1 MIKTII
7 FDLGGVLYNINH
19 FRTRAALA
27 ALAAD
32 PDSVNLSLE
41 AQADVFSKYEAGK
54 LTSDEFRDSLRASYG
69 MTASD
74 EQIDNAWNAMLGG
87 VIPQSIELI
96 RSLRNRFNV
105 YLLSNIN
112 DIHFKAIE
120 SECAALFSTFDECY
134 FSYLIGMRK
143 PDREIYEYVLSN
155 TNSLPEQSLFID
167 DAPQNIRGAQEAG
180 IATYHVT
187 QEYPISKEKL
197 QIALDID
204 ANSKFVVS
212 LRSNVE

>member
-19 FRTRAALA
+19 ARTRAALA

-41 AQADVFSKYEAGK
+41 AQADVFSKYESGK

-74 EQIDNAWNAMLGG
+74 EQIDHAWNAMLGG

-96 RSLRNRFNV
+96 RSLRNRYKV

-112 DIHFKAIE
+112 DIHFKAIDV
-120 SECAALFSTFDECY
+120 ECAELFGAFDTCF
-134 FSYLIGMRK
+134 FSYKIGMRK
-143 PDREIYEYVLSN
+143 PDTEIYRHVLQATHSQPEN
-155 TNSLPEQSLFID
+155 TLFID
-167 DAPQNIRGAQEAG
+167 DAPQNILGARLLG
-180 IATYHVT
+180 IGTYHVT
-187 QEYPISKEKL
+187 PEHPITSERL
-197 QIALDID
+197 FSML
-204 ANSKFVVS
+204 
-212 LRSNVE
+212 E